1 MKTTFFVEY
10 NGKFV
15 ATYKSVRAC
24 LNFIS
29 RKGYTNDLDNTVRVV
44 DTHGNLYNLMTGEIK
59 KYKKY

>member
-15 ATYKSVRAC
+15 AMYKSVRAC

-44 DTHGNLYNLMTGEIK
+44 DSNGNMYDTNSGNQLK
-59 KYKKY
+59 F